1 MRSKAILFPVVTSVL
16 LLLMAAVPYV
26 LEFSSPVSLS
36 SQTPDFEQAIKP
48 KLLRLSSGRLIA
60 VYNDAVEMDA
70 THYVYDTKAD
80 ELRPARDVFA
90 RYCESKSTDC
100 SLEENWTA
108 AVNLSNTAM
117 LSSIDTDWD
126 GTLDGD
132 ASRKPYM
139 GDSEKANVFSAGNRA
154 VITWVSAYCPDGDPV
169 VQGLQSTV
177 QRTVTYQERRDREVP
192 FKCLWTTW
200 SANGGISW
208 AQAVQL
214 SSGIRDAKQDV
225 HRGLGSGHWAI
236 VWQEDPLGLALGE
249 AEGPGDGASGAQTSK
264 GTDIWYA
271 FANPA
276 WADPDSADGL
286 GIWNE
291 PLRLTDNMTAT
302 VPSGSRVVVRD
313 VYGAQLENDQLEGGI
328 AGASRANLSLVDDS
342 ARSGQRIAVVAY
354 EETKGGQGEEE
365 GKYVRMHTFPWNQA
379 QADNP
384 AGCLISDPMES
395 SRRVRVVTQTGVG
408 KTKGL
413 RLAVFWRQGTI
424 AQGGPADIML
434 RMGFASKSDSE
445 VSGLGFGQLVPAVDS
460 ACETSDYP
468 QTLALQNLPG
478 LNISSQTPGATS
490 ANLSDTTGTFGF
502 EGARAHR
509 AVLRGDDLYLGWT
522 YTPDT
527 IVAQTTNLANYNFWI
542 RHYDD
547 AAGAWGAP
555 FNLSEV
561 NNVAIDVRE
570 PRLVGMPGNGPGC
583 ADPANP
589 TDPGDCQAKGT
600 LVAVWGTAKNVY
612 EHIGGAVDYE
622 IYYRRSTDK
631 AATFSETTVVPG
643 RGTNS
648 RSEAQIKTSPDGNTI
663 SSIFS
668 EKFSAGSNAVFAMA
682 IPVMPTADI
691 IVSGSIKDA
700 RVAKGSSVKLQMSI
714 SNRGPQVA
722 RQVVATATLPDGME
736 MSGVPDCPVTG
747 KTMTCSMSNLTA
759 GTSKQYSFNATAVDA
774 GAQSVS
780 FEVTSETSDPVA
792 VDNAHQVS
800 LNVMTDPTVENTSSG
815 GGCVVNNRSPAD
827 PVLPI
832 LLMMAIT
839 WVGLRRFWKQ

>member
-1 MRSKAILFPVVTSVL
+1 MRFKAILFPVVVSAL
-16 LLLMAAVPYV
+16 LLLMAMAPHV
-26 LEFSSPVSLS
+26 LDFPSPVSLS
-36 SQTPDFEQAIKP
+36 SQSPDFEQAIKP
-48 KLLRLSSGRLIA
+48 KLLRLSNGRLIA

-70 THYVYDTKAD
+70 TRFVYDTKAD
-80 ELRPARDVFA
+80 ALRPARDVFA
-90 RYCESKSTDC
+90 RYCESKSADC
-100 SLEENWTA
+100 ALEENWSP

-139 GDSEKANVFSAGNRA
+139 GDSEKANAFSAGNRA
-154 VITWVSAYCPDGDPV
+154 VITWVSAYCPDGDPTA
-169 VQGLQSTV
+169 QGLQSTV
-177 QRTVTYQERRDREVP
+177 QRTVTYQERLDREVP
-192 FKCLWTTW
+192 FKCLWSAW
-200 SANGGISW
+200 SANGGTSW
-208 AQAVQL
+208 SQALQL

-249 AEGPGDGASGAQTSK
+249 AEGPGDGASGAKTSK

-271 FANPA
+271 FADPA
-276 WADPDSADGL
+276 WADPDPADGL
-286 GIWNE
+286 GIWHE

-302 VPSGSRVVVRD
+302 VPSGSRVLVRD
-313 VYGAQLENDQLEGGI
+313 VFGVQVANDQIEGGI

-342 ARSGQRIAVVAY
+342 DRSGQRIAVVAY

-365 GKYVRMHTFPWNQA
+365 GKFVRMHTFPWNQV
-379 QADNP
+379 QASNP
-384 AGCLISDPMES
+384 AGCLISDPMET
-395 SRRVRVVTQTGVG
+395 SRRVRVVTQKGVG
-408 KTKGL
+408 KSNGL

-434 RMGFASKSDSE
+434 RMGFASKTDNE
-445 VSGLGFGQLVPAVDS
+445 VSGLGFAQLQPAVDP

-468 QTLALQNLPG
+468 ETVAIQNLPG
-478 LNISSQTPGATS
+478 LNISSQTPVATS
-490 ANLSDTTGTFGF
+490 ANLSDATGTFDF

-527 IVAQTTNLANYNFWI
+527 VVAQTTNLANYNYWI

-547 AAGAWGAP
+547 AAGAWGVP

-561 NNVAIDVRE
+561 NDVAIDVRE

-583 ADPANP
+583 SDPSNP
-589 TDPGDCQAKGT
+589 TDSSDCQAKGT

-612 EHIGGAVDYE
+612 EHIGGSVDYE
-622 IYYRRSTDK
+622 IYYRRTTDK

-643 RGTNS
+643 RGNNA
-648 RSEAQIKTSPDGNTI
+648 RAEAQIKTSPDGNKI
-663 SSIFS
+663 FSIFS
-668 EKFSAGSNAVFAMA
+668 EQSPAGRNAVLAMA
-682 IPVMPTADI
+682 IPVMPSADV
-691 IVSGSIKDA
+691 IVSGSVKDT
-700 RVAKGSSVKLQMSI
+700 RVAKGATVKFQMSI
-714 SNRGPQVA
+714 SNRGPQIA
-722 RQVVATATLPDGME
+722 RQVVATATLPEGMD
-736 MSGVPDCPVTG
+736 MTGVPDCPVSG
-747 KTMTCSMSNLTA
+747 KTMACSIRYMTA
-759 GTSKQYSFNATAVDA
+759 GTTKHYSFSAAALDA
-774 GAQSVS
+774 GAQNVS

-792 VDNAHQVS
+792 VDNAQQVS
-800 LNVMTDPTVENTSSG
+800 LNVMIDPTVEGASGG

-827 PVLPI
+827 PVLPLL
-832 LLMMAIT
+832 LLMAVT
-839 WVGLRRFWKQ
+839 WVGLRRFWQQ